1 MAFLEI
7 KVPKKKFVDIDLSL
21 NKHPVTND
29 VSKKT
34 NENAIISSIK
44 NLVLTKIYGRPFHPE
59 LSSQVHS
66 ILFEPL
72 TSSSLETLKKT
83 IYYVITNFEPR
94 VEVLLID
101 ANPSYDESTINITL
115 VFRIIGIEDTITTQ
129 FFLKRSL

>member
-7 KVPKKKFVDIDLSL
+7 KTPKKKFVDIDLSF
-21 NKHPVTND
+21 NKHPITKD
-29 VSKKT
+29 ISKKT

-59 LSSQVHS
+59 LSSQIHS

-72 TSSSLETLKKT
+72 TSSSMETLKKT
-83 IYYVITNFEPR
+83 IYYVISNFEPR

-101 ANPSYDESTINITL
+101 ANPSYDDSEINITL
-115 VFRIIGIEDTITTQ
+115 VFQIIGIEDTISTQ
-129 FFLKRSL
+129 FFLKRTL